1 MSEKLTPGDKL
12 SHPTLF
18 HVFITSGLPSFNS
31 YKTSTVNMDHRNEPV
46 RTIPGSRTAH
56 GQEFYFLLLNSTHS
70 AMSSKAVNNATQI
83 WNTSQ
88 RSRFSS
94 PLPPPPPGGSS
105 ARRIPGPRKPD
116 RRIPPTPCSSLTPHQ
131 QVFSSPRRPLLRRRR
146 ARGQAC
152 KRVRE
157 KRTRR
162 RVRRWQQVMA
172 PTRRRGRREA
182 RAPGRPLPSP
192 RRPSAVMAVAAAG
205 AGAPRASSR
214 PRGRGAVAGV
224 RGGAG
229 GGSPH
234 SPLSPAVHVS
244 RAGGGVRPAGPWFS
258 AWRLTADLELVQTR
272 GFWSRGPAAAQA
284 GPGAGPATSRHGARR
299 PPARLAG
306 PGRRRPAAAQAGPGA
321 GPATSRTRVAGS
333 LRRRRRPRSRQRPT
347 AARSEG
353 RWIARRAAERRSRQ
367 RRRRRTWDVAGARR
381 RGRGWGRRGTAPWP
395 ATRSDVPRPAP
406 AQYEKALQLMQKT
419 V

>member
-1 MSEKLTPGDKL
+1 
-12 SHPTLF
+12 
-18 HVFITSGLPSFNS
+18 
-31 YKTSTVNMDHRNEPV
+31 
-46 RTIPGSRTAH
+46 
-56 GQEFYFLLLNSTHS
+56 
-70 AMSSKAVNNATQI
+70 
-83 WNTSQ
+83 
-88 RSRFSS
+88 
-94 PLPPPPPGGSS
+94 
-105 ARRIPGPRKPD
+105 
-116 RRIPPTPCSSLTPHQ
+116 
-131 QVFSSPRRPLLRRRR
+131 
-146 ARGQAC
+146 
-152 KRVRE
+152 
-157 KRTRR
+157 
-162 RVRRWQQVMA
+162 MA

-272 GFWSRGPAAAQA
+272 GIWSRG
-284 GPGAGPATSRHGARR
+284 
-299 PPARLAG
+299 
-306 PGRRRPAAAQAGPGA
+306 PAAAQAGPGA

>member
-1 MSEKLTPGDKL
+1 MAPTRRRARGQACKRVREKRT
-12 SHPTLF
+12 
-18 HVFITSGLPSFNS
+18 
-31 YKTSTVNMDHRNEPV
+31 RRRV
-46 RTIPGSRTAH
+46 RR
-56 GQEFYFLLLNSTHS
+56 
-70 AMSSKAVNNATQI
+70 
-83 WNTSQ
+83 W
-88 RSRFSS
+88 
-94 PLPPPPPGGSS
+94 
-105 ARRIPGPRKPD
+105 
-116 RRIPPTPCSSLTPHQ
+116 Q
-131 QVFSSPRRPLLRRRR
+131 QVMAPTRRR

-205 AGAPRASSR
+205 AGAPHASSR

-272 GFWSRGPAAAQA
+272 GIWSRGPAAAQA

>member
-1 MSEKLTPGDKL
+1 
-12 SHPTLF
+12 
-18 HVFITSGLPSFNS
+18 
-31 YKTSTVNMDHRNEPV
+31 
-46 RTIPGSRTAH
+46 
-56 GQEFYFLLLNSTHS
+56 
-70 AMSSKAVNNATQI
+70 
-83 WNTSQ
+83 
-88 RSRFSS
+88 
-94 PLPPPPPGGSS
+94 
-105 ARRIPGPRKPD
+105 
-116 RRIPPTPCSSLTPHQ
+116 
-131 QVFSSPRRPLLRRRR
+131 
-146 ARGQAC
+146 
-152 KRVRE
+152 
-157 KRTRR
+157 
-162 RVRRWQQVMA
+162 MA

-272 GFWSRGPAAAQA
+272 GIWSRGPAAAQA

-306 PGRRRPAAAQAGPGA
+306 TGRRRPAAAQAASVPATPHSRSLGGAVDSAMGGRATQSAAAAQAASVPATPHSRSLGGAVDSAMGGRATQSAAAAQADTGCGRDTQAGPGMGSARDRPLA
-321 GPATSRTRVAGS
+321 GDPQRCATTGS
-333 LRRRRRPRSRQRPT
+333 GP
-347 AARSEG
+347 
-353 RWIARRAAERRSRQ
+353 I
-367 RRRRRTWDVAGARR
+367 
-381 RGRGWGRRGTAPWP
+381 WGR
-395 ATRSDVPRPAP
+395 
-406 AQYEKALQLMQKT
+406 
-419 V
+419 